1 METQQRSC
9 ADKVQENF
17 NDREKDFVQAK
28 EFYNKYEDATEGEKI
43 ALEVFN
49 EDAHLDGYEDFYD
62 YINNY
67 GLAFDYVEKGT
78 FTDQERGY
86 FRYQLS
92 WGGPSD
98 EINFY
103 RDGRIEYRYK
113 DWFDGAVRELDTNE
127 DWVEWLDDTLFF
139 DKESMFEQKEL
150 ESVEEL

>member
-9 ADKVQENF
+9 ADKVQERFEN
-17 NDREKDFVQAK
+17 REKDFVQAK
-28 EFYNKYEDATEGEKI
+28 EFYDKYEDAIENERI
-43 ALEVFN
+43 ALQEKLEN
-49 EDAHLDGYEDFYD
+49 SELYEDVSGYEDFFD

-98 EINFY
+98 EFRIY
-103 RDGRIEYRYK
+103 VDYDKQITHIEYWYL
-113 DWFDGAVRELDTNE
+113 DWGDGASIRIDENSKSYEVCEQFTELSTE
-127 DWVEWLDDTLFF
+127 AA
-139 DKESMFEQKEL
+139 
-150 ESVEEL
+150 

>member
-1 METQQRSC
+1 METQQRFC
-9 ADKVQENF
+9 AYKVQENF

-98 EINFY
+98 EF
-103 RDGRIEYRYK
+103 RIYVDYDK
-113 DWFDGAVRELDTNE
+113 QITHIDYWFLDWGDGASVRIPEDSIAYEVCEQFTELSTE
-127 DWVEWLDDTLFF
+127 IH
-139 DKESMFEQKEL
+139 
-150 ESVEEL
+150 

>member
-17 NDREKDFVQAK
+17 KDREKDFVQAK
-28 EFYNKYEDATEGEKI
+28 EFYDKYEDATEGEKI

-49 EDAHLDGYEDFYD
+49 EDAHLDGYEDFFD

-98 EINFY
+98 EF
-103 RDGRIEYRYK
+103 RIYVDYDK
-113 DWFDGAVRELDTNE
+113 QITHIDYWFLDWGDGASVRIPEDSISYEVCEQFTELSTE
-127 DWVEWLDDTLFF
+127 IH
-139 DKESMFEQKEL
+139 
-150 ESVEEL
+150 

>member
-92 WGGPSD
+92 WGCTSD
-98 EINFY
+98 EF
-103 RDGRIEYRYK
+103 RIYVDYDK
-113 DWFDGAVRELDTNE
+113 QITHIDYWFLDWGDGASVRIPEDSIAYEVCEQFTELSTE
-127 DWVEWLDDTLFF
+127 IH
-139 DKESMFEQKEL
+139 
-150 ESVEEL
+150 

>member
-86 FRYQLS
+86 FRFQLS

-98 EINFY
+98 EF
-103 RDGRIEYRYK
+103 RIYVDYDK
-113 DWFDGAVRELDTNE
+113 QITHIDYWFLDWGDGASVRIPEDSIAYEVCEQFTELSTE
-127 DWVEWLDDTLFF
+127 IH
-139 DKESMFEQKEL
+139 
-150 ESVEEL
+150 